1 MLEKNFFAIIFNIIL
16 LRGFI
21 VHEIKLNHY
30 VDTVIYSVD
39 MIIKN
44 LKSELKH
51 KVDNLNLGIT
61 GEQFVV
67 LDTISYYKNIYPQ
80 KLSDILMKDKSNTTR
95 MIKILTDKG
104 LISKE
109 VGKSNNRLVYKL
121 NITSAGQKLVDDNM
135 PKIKKY
141 ITELFVNITDE
152 EIALLHSM
160 SGKFEKALTQNV
172 KN

>member
-1 MLEKNFFAIIFNIIL
+1 MK
-16 LRGFI
+16 
-21 VHEIKLNHY
+21 EIKLNHY
-30 VDTVIYSVD
+30 VDTVIYSID

-44 LKSELKH
+44 LKTELKH

-67 LDTISYYKNIYPQ
+67 LDTVAYYKNIYPQ
-80 KLSDILMKDKSNTTR
+80 KLSEILMKDKSNTTR
-95 MIKILTDKG
+95 MIKILVDKG
-104 LISKE
+104 LISKD
-109 VGKSNNRLVYKL
+109 VGKCNNRLVYQL
-121 NITSAGQKLVDDNM
+121 QITQKGKKLVDDNM

-141 ITELFVNITDE
+141 ITEIFTNISDE

-160 SGKFEKALTQNV
+160 SGKFEKALSTNI

>member
-1 MLEKNFFAIIFNIIL
+1 MK
-16 LRGFI
+16 
-21 VHEIKLNHY
+21 EIKRNHY

-44 LKSELKH
+44 LKAELKH
-51 KVDNLNLGIT
+51 RIDKLDLGIT

-67 LDTISYYKNIYPQ
+67 LDTVSYYENIYPQ

-95 MIKILTDKG
+95 MIQILAEKG
-104 LISKE
+104 LLIKE
-109 VGKSNNRLVYKL
+109 AGKSNNRLVYILK
-121 NITSAGQKLVDDNM
+121 ITDKGKKLVNDNM

-141 ITELFVNITDE
+141 ITEIFANISDE
-152 EIALLHSM
+152 EIELLHKM
-160 SGKFEKALTQNV
+160 STKFETALTDNI

>member
-1 MLEKNFFAIIFNIIL
+1 MK
-16 LRGFI
+16 
-21 VHEIKLNHY
+21 EIKRNHY

-44 LKSELKH
+44 LKAELKH
-51 KVDNLNLGIT
+51 RIDKLDLGIT

-67 LDTISYYKNIYPQ
+67 LDTVSYYENIYPQ

-95 MIKILTDKG
+95 MIQILVDKG
-104 LISKE
+104 LLIKE
-109 VGKSNNRLVYKL
+109 AGKSNNRLVYILK
-121 NITSAGQKLVDDNM
+121 ITNKGKKLVDDNM

-141 ITELFVNITDE
+141 ITEIFENISDE
-152 EIALLHSM
+152 EIELLHKM
-160 SGKFEKALTQNV
+160 STKFETALTDNI

>member
-1 MLEKNFFAIIFNIIL
+1 MK
-16 LRGFI
+16 
-21 VHEIKLNHY
+21 EIKRNHY

-44 LKSELKH
+44 LKAELKH
-51 KVDNLNLGIT
+51 RIDKLDLGIT

-67 LDTISYYKNIYPQ
+67 LDTVSYYENIYPQ

-95 MIKILTDKG
+95 MIQILVDKG
-104 LISKE
+104 LLIKE
-109 VGKSNNRLVYKL
+109 AGKSNNRLVYILK
-121 NITSAGQKLVDDNM
+121 ITDKGKKLVDDNM

-141 ITELFVNITDE
+141 ITEIFENISDE
-152 EIALLHSM
+152 EIELLHKM
-160 SGKFEKALTQNV
+160 STKFETALTDNI

>member
-1 MLEKNFFAIIFNIIL
+1 MK
-16 LRGFI
+16 
-21 VHEIKLNHY
+21 EIKRNHY

-44 LKSELKH
+44 LKAELKH
-51 KVDNLNLGIT
+51 RIDKLDLGIT

-67 LDTISYYKNIYPQ
+67 LDTVSYYENIYPQ

-95 MIKILTDKG
+95 MIQILVDKG
-104 LISKE
+104 LLIKE
-109 VGKSNNRLVYKL
+109 AGKSNNRLVYILK
-121 NITSAGQKLVDDNM
+121 ITDKGKKLVNDNM

-141 ITELFVNITDE
+141 ITEIFANISDE
-152 EIALLHSM
+152 EIELLHKM
-160 SGKFEKALTQNV
+160 STKFETALIDNI

>member
-1 MLEKNFFAIIFNIIL
+1 M
-16 LRGFI
+16 R
-21 VHEIKLNHY
+21 EIKLNHY

-44 LKSELKH
+44 LKSNLKH

-80 KLSDILMKDKSNTTR
+80 KLSEILMKDKSNTTR
-95 MIKILTDKG
+95 MIKVLTEKG
-104 LISKE
+104 LISKD

-121 NITSAGQKLVDDNM
+121 NITPIGQKLVDENM

-141 ITELFVNITDE
+141 ITEIFANISDD

-160 SGKFEKALTQNV
+160 SGKFEKALIQNK

>member
-1 MLEKNFFAIIFNIIL
+1 MKD
-16 LRGFI
+16 
-21 VHEIKLNHY
+21 IKRNHY

-44 LKSELKH
+44 LKAELKH
-51 KVDNLNLGIT
+51 RIDKLDLGIT

-67 LDTISYYKNIYPQ
+67 LDTVSYYENIYPQ

-95 MIKILTDKG
+95 MIQILVDKG
-104 LISKE
+104 LLIKE
-109 VGKSNNRLVYKL
+109 AGKSNNRLVYILK
-121 NITSAGQKLVDDNM
+121 ITDKGKKLVNDNM

-141 ITELFVNITDE
+141 ITEIFANISDE
-152 EIALLHSM
+152 EIELLHKM
-160 SGKFEKALTQNV
+160 STKFETALTDNI